1 MHESLLRYKKAR
13 WLKLGM
19 LLAFTSVALY
29 AWHNPQPTANGGTWL
44 GYTLGAIGAG
54 LIAWL
59 AWFGIRKRDYRS
71 TTGTLQ
77 GWLSAHVYLGLA
89 LIIVATLHTGYQFGW
104 NLHTL
109 AYVLM
114 CVVILSGIYGLVV
127 YVRYPSILSDN
138 RNNRT
143 QAELLQLL
151 KEADQQAVIAT
162 NDLQPDHQAMV
173 DSSIEL
179 TQLGGNIAQQ
189 LSGADHSKVMIN
201 DQMMGNPDQR
211 TVIQQLATLL
221 GDDDTEQNARARA
234 AIQALNKRSELLQ
247 RLRKDIR
254 IRAMLDIWL
263 LLHVPATIALLT
275 ALVAHIFIVFYY
287 W

>member
-13 WLKLGM
+13 WLKIGM
-19 LLAFTSVALY
+19 LLAFASVALY

-44 GYTLGAIGAG
+44 GYTLGTIGAG

-59 AWFGIRKRDYRS
+59 AWFGVRKRDYRS
-71 TTGTLQ
+71 TSSTVQ

-89 LIIVATLHTGYQFGW
+89 LIIVATLHTGFQFNW

-109 AYVLM
+109 AYTLM
-114 CVVILSGIYGLVV
+114 CIVILSGVFGLVV

-138 RNNRT
+138 RKNKT
-143 QAELLQLL
+143 QAELLQQLS
-151 KEADQQAVIAT
+151 EADQQSITAT
-162 NDLQPDHQAMV
+162 NDLQDHYKKMV
-173 DSSIEL
+173 DSSIERS
-179 TQLGGNIAQQ
+179 QIGGNFAQQ
-189 LSGADHSKVMIN
+189 LSGKDYSEVVIN
-201 DQMMGNPDQR
+201 GQVLPNQEQR
-211 TVIQQLATLL
+211 TVIQEIATLM
-221 GDDDTEQNARARA
+221 GDDNTQNNAQARL
-234 AIQALNKRSELLQ
+234 AIQALNKRSELLH

-263 LLHVPATIALLT
+263 LVHVPASIALLT

>member
-19 LLAFTSVALY
+19 LLAFASVALY

-44 GYTLGAIGAG
+44 GYTLGTIGAV

-138 RNNRT
+138 RKNKT
-143 QAELLQLL
+143 QVELLQLL

-162 NDLQPDHQAMV
+162 NNLKPDHQAMV

-179 TQLGGNIAQQ
+179 TQIGGNVAQQ
-189 LSGADHSKVMIN
+189 LSGADHSKVVIN
-201 DQMMGNPDQR
+201 GQMVGNPDQR

-254 IRAMLDIWL
+254 IRAILDIWL

>member
-1 MHESLLRYKKAR
+1 MHESLLRYKNGR

-19 LLAFTSVALY
+19 LLAFGSVALY

-44 GYTLGAIGAG
+44 GYVLGTVGAI
-54 LIAWL
+54 LIIWL

-71 TTGTLQ
+71 TSSTVQ

-89 LIIVATLHTGYQFGW
+89 LIIVGTLHTGFQFSW

-109 AYVLM
+109 AYALM
-114 CVVILSGIYGLVV
+114 CAVILSGIFGLVV
-127 YVRYPSILSDN
+127 YVRYPATLSDN
-138 RNNRT
+138 RNNKT
-143 QAELLQLL
+143 QAELLQQLD
-151 KEADQQAVIAT
+151 EANQQVILAT
-162 NDLQPDHQAMV
+162 NDLNPNHKAMV

-179 TQLGGNIAQQ
+179 TQIGGNLRQQ
-189 LSGADHSKVMIN
+189 LSGRDHSTVMVN
-201 DQMMGNPDQR
+201 GQLMGNPNQR
-211 TVIQQLATLL
+211 TVIQQLATLM
-221 GDDDTEQNARARA
+221 GDDSPAHNAQARL
-234 AIQALNKRSELLQ
+234 AIQSLNRRSELLK

-263 LLHVPATIALLT
+263 LIHVPATIALLT
-275 ALVAHIFIVFYY
+275 ALTAHIFIVFYY